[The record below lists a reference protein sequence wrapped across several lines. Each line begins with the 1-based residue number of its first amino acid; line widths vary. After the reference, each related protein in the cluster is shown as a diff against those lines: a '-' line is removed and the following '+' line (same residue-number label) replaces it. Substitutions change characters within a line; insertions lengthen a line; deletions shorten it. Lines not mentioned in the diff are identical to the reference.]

1 MQPSPLLA
9 DAIATGARQSAAIVR
24 DRARRAA
31 SAVRIAG
38 RAGVFAGLQG
48 QPGVLAAAGLFSC
61 PVPSRLIHS
70 SSIEPCHSALTMV
83 VLYPRV
89 ARERVRASV
98 TAARDLFSTLPA
110 TDSRSNDT
118 NVQMDTR

>member
-61 PVPSRLIHS
+61 PVLSRLIDS
-70 SSIEPCHSALTMV
+70 SSIEPCHLALTMV

-89 ARERVRASV
+89 ARERVSV
-98 TAARDLFSTLPA
+98 TAARNLFSAFPTFPIRMSKRTLA
-110 TDSRSNDT
+110 E
-118 NVQMDTR
+118 